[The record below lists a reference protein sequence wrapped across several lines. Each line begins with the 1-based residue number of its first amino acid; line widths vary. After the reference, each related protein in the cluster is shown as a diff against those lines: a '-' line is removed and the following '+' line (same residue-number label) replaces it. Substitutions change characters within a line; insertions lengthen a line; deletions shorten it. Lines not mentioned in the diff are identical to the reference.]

1 VNRLKT
7 LAALGA
13 MVAAS
18 TLSGVAQ
25 DPKPGQQPAPVFRG
39 GAHYVRVD
47 AHPTLGGEII
57 RGLTKDD
64 FELFEDGKPQTI
76 SAADFVTF
84 DTKDEARGSMLSARR
99 ALELAADPGYRV
111 VIFVVDRAVFDSRR
125 WHEMREDLDEFLA
138 TQVGPRDLVGL
149 ITTDRPWTEL
159 SLGRP
164 IDAIRDEID
173 RPDWLNAEP
182 QEQTAILRNCELEGL
197 RGRIRAD
204 ETYALLEGLVQLFA
218 QVREDRT
225 SIVFISNGLSRAA
238 PDMRYGERRKMAM
251 PPKLGLV
258 NGRIQRIAR
267 PSDMRDRFCE
277 GEGRRLAE
285 TNFDRRF
292 SELVN
297 AARAANVIFY
307 PVGVPFF
314 QMEATRG
321 MPVVAGGRSGFGVAP
336 PPARMSTRVSGT
348 LEDLAKAT
356 DGFLLHAERDV
367 AGGLR
372 LAAAETGPHY
382 LLGYYT
388 TNEKRDGKIRS
399 IKVRLKKNGADI
411 QARRFYRAPTD
422 KEIAALSA
430 PRPPEAM
437 GSPPEI
443 AEALGP
449 LSRIRRSTQFFTYA
463 ALSGQSLTVVVEVPY
478 VAVQAGRWK
487 DGAAL
492 EVLAEGD
499 SGTVVGSAR
508 ARLTPNG
515 RAVVP
520 VPVDGLERP
529 ATVFVRLRADGES
542 IVERADI
549 SPEPAALIADP
560 QAQRSSPRG
569 LAIPVALFEFARDE
583 RLKVDWPLLAPVER
597 FEVRL
602 LDILGQPLRHGI
614 KAVDQEGAGGRHIVA
629 EMSFTALGRGDYV
642 IELTAIAGSVT
653 ERKLLAVRVK

>member
-1 VNRLKT
+1 MLRSARQPILLLPLCVL
-7 LAALGA
+7 
-13 MVAAS
+13 
-18 TLSGVAQ
+18 TLSAQ
-25 DPKPGQQPAPVFRG
+25 QAPPDQQQPQPRPPVFRA

-57 RGLTKDD
+57 RGLTRDD
-64 FELFEDGKPQTI
+64 FELFEDGRPQTI
-76 SAADFVTF
+76 SAVDFVTF
-84 DTKDEARGSMLSARR
+84 DTPDEARGSMLSARR
-99 ALELAADPGYRV
+99 AMELAADPSYRV
-111 VIFVVDRAVFDSRR
+111 VIFVVDRAIFDLPR
-125 WHEMREDLDEFLA
+125 WREMREDLHEFLG

-149 ITTDRPWTEL
+149 ITTDRPWTDL

-164 IDAIRDEID
+164 IEAIRDEID
-173 RPDWLNAEP
+173 RPEWLNAEP
-182 QEQTAILRNCELEGL
+182 QESTAVLRNCELEGL

-204 ETYALLEGLVQLFA
+204 ETYALLEGLVKLFA

-238 PDMRYGERRKMAM
+238 PDMRYGERRQLRL
-251 PPKLGLV
+251 PPKIGLV
-258 NGRIQRIAR
+258 NGRIQRIPRA
-267 PSDMRDRFCE
+267 SDMRDRFCE

-292 SELVN
+292 DDLVN

-314 QMEATRG
+314 QAEATRAAV
-321 MPVVAGGRSGFGVAP
+321 MGRGRAGFGAS
-336 PPARMSTRVSGT
+336 PARLSNRVSGT

-356 DGFLLHAERDV
+356 DGFLMNANGDV
-367 AGGLR
+367 RTGLR
-372 LAAAETGPHY
+372 LAASETGPHY
-382 LLGYYT
+382 VLGYYT
-388 TNEKRDGKIRS
+388 SNAKRDGKLRS

-430 PRPPEAM
+430 PREPEPA

-463 ALSGQSLTVVVEVPY
+463 ALSGRALTVVVEVPY

-520 VPVDGLERP
+520 VPVDGLEP
-529 ATVFVRLRADGES
+529 PTTVFVRLRADGES
-542 IVERADI
+542 IVERTEIAPD
-549 SPEPAALIADP
+549 PAVLVGDP

-569 LAIPVALFEFARDE
+569 IAIPVALFEFARDE
-583 RLKVDWPLLAPVER
+583 RLKLDWPLLAPIDR
-597 FEVRL
+597 FETRL
-602 LDILGQPLRHGI
+602 LDRLGQRLRHGI
-614 KAVDQEGAGGRHIVA
+614 KSVEQDGAGGRHIVA

-642 IELTAIAGSVT
+642 IELAATAGAVT
-653 ERKLLAVRVK
+653 ERKLLAVRVR

>member
-1 VNRLKT
+1 MLRLPPSIV
-7 LAALGA
+7 LLLPLCAL
-13 MVAAS
+13 
-18 TLSGVAQ
+18 TLSGQQAPPDPQQAQ
-25 DPKPGQQPAPVFRG
+25 PRPPVFRG
-39 GAHYVRVD
+39 SAHYVRVD

-57 RGLTKDD
+57 QGLTKDD

-76 SAADFVTF
+76 SAAEFVTL
-84 DTKDEARGSMLSARR
+84 DEPDDARGSMLSARR
-99 ALELAADPGYRV
+99 AMELAADPSYRV
-111 VIFVVDRAVFDSRR
+111 VIFVVDRAIFDRPR
-125 WHEMREDLDEFLA
+125 WSDMRDDLHEFLGS
-138 TQVGPRDLVGL
+138 QVGPRDLVAL

-164 IDAIRDEID
+164 IEAIRNEID
-173 RPDWLNAEP
+173 NPNWLNAEP

-204 ETYALLEGLVQLFA
+204 ETYALLEGLVRLMA
-218 QVREDRT
+218 QIREDRT

-251 PPKLGLV
+251 PPQMGLV
-258 NGRIQRIAR
+258 NGRITRIAR

-292 SELVN
+292 DDLVN

-314 QMEATRG
+314 QAEATRSAA
-321 MPVVAGGRSGFGVAP
+321 MGRGSAGFGVS
-336 PPARMSTRVSGT
+336 PARMSTRVSGT
-348 LEDLAKAT
+348 LEELAKDT
-356 DGFLLHAERDV
+356 DGFLMNATGDV
-367 AGGLR
+367 RSGLR
-372 LAAAETGPHY
+372 LAASETGAHY
-382 LLGYYT
+382 VLGYYT
-388 TNEKRDGKIRS
+388 SNAKRDGKLRA
-399 IKVRLKKNGADI
+399 IKVRLKKTGADI

-430 PRPPEAM
+430 PPPPEPAV
-437 GSPPEI
+437 SPPEI

-463 ALSGQSLTVVVEVPY
+463 ALSGPSLTVVVEVPY
-478 VAVQAGRWK
+478 IAVQAGRWK

-492 EVLAEGD
+492 EVLAESD

-515 RAVVP
+515 RAVVQ
-520 VPVDGLERP
+520 VPMDGLERP

-542 IVERADI
+542 IVERTDI
-549 SPEPAALIADP
+549 APEPAALVGDP

-569 LAIPVALFEFARDE
+569 IAIPVALFEFARDE
-583 RLKVDWPLLAPVER
+583 RLKLDWPLLAPIQR
-597 FEVRL
+597 FEIRL
-602 LDILGQPLRHGI
+602 LDRLGQQLRHGI
-614 KAVDQEGAGGRHIVA
+614 KTVEQDGAGGRHVVA

-642 IELTAIAGSVT
+642 VELTATAGAVT
-653 ERKLLAVRVK
+653 ERKLLALRVK

>member
-1 VNRLKT
+1 VSSVRT

-13 MVAAS
+13 MVAAC
-18 TLSGVAQ
+18 TLSGAAQ
-25 DPKPGQQPAPVFRG
+25 DPPRTQQPAPVFRG
-39 GAHYVRVD
+39 SAHYVRVD
-47 AHPTLGGEII
+47 AHPTHGGEII

-64 FELFEDGKPQTI
+64 FELFEDGKPQAIT
-76 SAADFVTF
+76 AADFVTF
-84 DTKDEARGSMLSARR
+84 DTPDEARGSMLSARR
-99 ALELAADPGYRV
+99 AMELAADPSYRV
-111 VIFVVDRAVFDSRR
+111 VIFVVDRAIFDLPR
-125 WHEMREDLDEFLA
+125 WREMREDLHEFLES
-138 TQVGPRDLVGL
+138 QVGPRDLVGL
-149 ITTDRPWTEL
+149 ITTDRPWTDL

-164 IDAIRDEID
+164 IAAIQSEID
-173 RPDWLNAEP
+173 NPEWLNADP
-182 QEQTAILRNCELEGL
+182 QETTAVLRNCELEGM

-238 PDMRYGERRKMAM
+238 PDMRYGERRKMAL
-251 PPKLGLV
+251 PPKMGLV
-258 NGRIQRIAR
+258 NGRIQRIPRA
-267 PSDMRDRFCE
+267 SDMRDRFCE

-292 SELVN
+292 SELVT
-297 AARAANVIFY
+297 AARAANVVFY

-314 QMEATRG
+314 QAEAARIAVSGRG
-321 MPVVAGGRSGFGVAP
+321 RGGFPLV
-336 PPARMSTRVSGT
+336 PARMSTRVSGT

-356 DGFLLHAERDV
+356 DGFLMNASGDV
-367 AGGLR
+367 RGGLR

-382 LLGYYT
+382 VLGYYT
-388 TNEKRDGKIRS
+388 TNAKRDGKIRS

-430 PRPPEAM
+430 PRPPEPA
-437 GSPPEI
+437 GAPPEI

-449 LSRIRRSTQFFTYA
+449 LSRIRMSTQFFTYA

-492 EVLAEGD
+492 ELLAESD

-520 VPVDGLERP
+520 MTVDGPERP
-529 ATVFVRLRADGES
+529 ATVFVRLRAEGES
-542 IVERADI
+542 IVERTDI
-549 SPEPAALIADP
+549 APEPSTLVGDP
-560 QAQRSSPRG
+560 QAQRSSLRG

-583 RLKVDWPLLAPVER
+583 KLKIDWPLVAPIER
-597 FEVRL
+597 FETRL
-602 LDILGQPLRHGI
+602 LDRFGEPLRHRI
-614 KAVDQEGAGGRHIVA
+614 TAVEQDGAGGRHIIA
-629 EMSFTALGRGDYV
+629 NMSFTALGRGDYV
-642 IELTAIAGSVT
+642 VELTAFAGAVT

>member
-1 VNRLKT
+1 MRATIVA
-7 LAALGA
+7 LAA
-13 MVAAS
+13 
-18 TLSGVAQ
+18 GVTAGLMQ
-25 DPKPGQQPAPVFRG
+25 PAQQPPEQPRAPVFRG

-47 AHPTLGGEII
+47 AQPTVGGEIL
-57 RGLTKDD
+57 RGLTKED
-64 FELFEDGKPQTI
+64 FELFEDGKPQAI
-76 SAADFVTF
+76 SAAEFVTF
-84 DTKDEARGSMLSARR
+84 DTPDAARGSMLSARR
-99 ALELAADPGYRV
+99 AMELAADPSYRV
-111 VIFVVDRAVFDSRR
+111 VIFVVDRAILDLPR
-125 WHEMREDLDEFLA
+125 WREMREDLHEFLGS
-138 TQVGPRDLVGL
+138 QVGPRDLVAL

-164 IDAIRDEID
+164 IEAIRNEID
-173 RPDWLNAEP
+173 RPEWLNAEP

-204 ETYALLEGLVQLFA
+204 ETYALLEGIVQLFA

-238 PDMRYGERRKMAM
+238 PDMWYSERRQMAM

-285 TNFDRRF
+285 TDFDRRF
-292 SELVN
+292 DDLVN
-297 AARAANVIFY
+297 AARAANAVFY

-314 QMEATRG
+314 QGEATRTAA
-321 MPVVAGGRSGFGVAP
+321 MGRGRAGFGVS
-336 PPARMSTRVSGT
+336 PARMSNRVSGT

-356 DGFLLHAERDV
+356 DGFLMNANGDV
-367 AGGLR
+367 RTGLR
-372 LAAAETGPHY
+372 LAASETGPHY
-382 LLGYYT
+382 VLGYYT
-388 TNEKRDGKIRS
+388 SNAKRDGKLRS

-430 PRPPEAM
+430 PRDLERA

-449 LSRIRRSTQFFTYA
+449 LSRIRRSTQFFAYA
-463 ALSGQSLTVVVEVPY
+463 ALSGPSLTVVVEVPY

-487 DGAAL
+487 EGAAL

-520 VPVDGLERP
+520 VPIDGLERP

-542 IVERADI
+542 IVERTDI
-549 SPEPAALIADP
+549 GSEPAALIGDP

-569 LAIPVALFEFARDE
+569 IAIPVALFEFARDD
-583 RLKVDWPLLAPVER
+583 RLKLDWPLLAPIQR
-597 FEVRL
+597 FAIRL
-602 LDILGQPLRHGI
+602 LDRLGQPLRHGI
-614 KAVDQEGAGGRHIVA
+614 KAVEQDGAGGRHVVA
-629 EMSFTALGRGDYV
+629 QMSFNSLGRGDYV
-642 IELTAIAGSVT
+642 IELTATAGAVT